1 VSCINIRGNRA
12 ARLCIDGVWVLV
24 KQAPAYP
31 LSRSDVPHYGG
42 GITAC
47 DRWALSLPHR
57 NAVTNFLYAVSGAD
71 SASGSCTV
79 DGSQRTPVCSRCLQL
94 DDSAPERESDG
105 VGPITRA

>member
-1 VSCINIRGNRA
+1 MSCIDIRGNRA

-31 LSRSDVPHYGG
+31 LNRSDVPHYSG

-57 NAVTNFLYAVSGAD
+57 LYGPSEHLLARGHEATDRVGSARTTSAGPFGKVSMNR
-71 SASGSCTV
+71 
-79 DGSQRTPVCSRCLQL
+79 RTSM
-94 DDSAPERESDG
+94 
-105 VGPITRA
+105 